1 MSRSLQRGG
10 FSHSDATAR
19 HTNRKS
25 TRMNRKTDPVSADL
39 KRIPGLYRRWELPEI
54 LKDQRAYRI
63 ENAGAHQDG
72 TPLVA
77 VYADEG
83 SEGEGSDSA
92 CWIPSVEILARHT
105 GARLEALAAERAAAL
120 AREAVA
126 LGS

>member
-25 TRMNRKTDPVSADL
+25 TRINRKTDPVSADL
-39 KRIPGLYRRWELPEI
+39 KRIPGLYRRWEMPEV
-54 LKDQRAYRI
+54 LKNQRAYRI

-77 VYADEG
+77 VYADADA
-83 SEGEGSDSA
+83 SQSDDQQNASNQDTEA
-92 CWIPSVEILARHT
+92 ALVPSGTMRQ
-105 GARLEALAAERAAAL
+105 RLE
-120 AREAVA
+120 
-126 LGS
+126 